1 MGRTEISRIKD
12 KLKRGTLSVF
22 DIPEEFQNAAQ
33 IITLERKLSLREIT
47 RCGYDVISNLFFVEE
62 NLHDADE
69 KGRILCSWFEKFAAY
84 YDFLEGQIYHN
95 ACYAFF
101 DFSEKL
107 IKAYG
112 LNLSELNRSA
122 LIEKTIDDYPLIPP
136 MERETFLQGGNLLDL
151 YKYWEERFNSCVTF
165 EELLSVEKEFLKS
178 ELSNSVD
185 SSFFLTQYVLKN
197 YEREKN
203 LAVCLM
209 LVRKC
214 FICTNKRW
222 NGRLYILNGGTIK
235 GLAQNDVQYY
245 FENMDVMAEA
255 VKSPLNKYSEFQKA
269 IGATVR
275 KIGGWGTIHGC
286 IVDIDGYNHLYV
298 NPFDGTVT
306 PYYAVDMIQKVAY
319 PSIQNLLEKNCPKLF
334 ANYSLL
340 FEKGTE
346 EITALTKYPRK
357 PIVYLGTEMYR
368 ASREIKKMQKLYT
381 NILSF
386 WDDTVLHEKRIEEID
401 VKTGE

>member
-1 MGRTEISRIKD
+1 
-12 KLKRGTLSVF
+12 
-22 DIPEEFQNAAQ
+22 
-33 IITLERKLSLREIT
+33 
-47 RCGYDVISNLFFVEE
+47 
-62 NLHDADE
+62 
-69 KGRILCSWFEKFAAY
+69 
-84 YDFLEGQIYHN
+84 
-95 ACYAFF
+95 
-101 DFSEKL
+101 
-107 IKAYG
+107 
-112 LNLSELNRSA
+112 
-122 LIEKTIDDYPLIPP
+122 
-136 MERETFLQGGNLLDL
+136 
-151 YKYWEERFNSCVTF
+151 
-165 EELLSVEKEFLKS
+165 
-178 ELSNSVD
+178 
-185 SSFFLTQYVLKN
+185 
-197 YEREKN
+197 
-203 LAVCLM
+203 
-209 LVRKC
+209 
-214 FICTNKRW
+214 
-222 NGRLYILNGGTIK
+222 
-235 GLAQNDVQYY
+235 
-245 FENMDVMAEA
+245 MAEA

-386 WDDTVLHEKRIEEID
+386 WDDTVLCEKHIKEID